1 MIKDKMLNEKTLTVI
16 QHLGKEIENKINGSV
31 AVEARLARL
40 FENNTDVTNTNM
52 DTRLL
57 TILGTLV
64 DHDSWIEIRRTDKL
78 IINTSFKSDP
88 SFQDKFE
95 IMFQEQQRTIY
106 NLSIFLAVALTQL
119 DFKINNMI
127 KLGE

>member
-40 FENNTDVTNTNM
+40 FENNTDETNTNM

-57 TILGTLV
+57 TILGTLE
-64 DHDSWIEIRRTDKL
+64 DHDCWIEIRGTDKL